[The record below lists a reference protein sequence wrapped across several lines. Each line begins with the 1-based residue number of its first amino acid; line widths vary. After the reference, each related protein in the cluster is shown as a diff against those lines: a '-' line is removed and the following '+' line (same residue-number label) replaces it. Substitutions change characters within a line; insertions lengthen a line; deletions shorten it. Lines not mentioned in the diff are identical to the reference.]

1 MLGCFLSLA
10 IRPLKCLKNRKL
22 NGSVTVTK
30 GGTRVKSAIKEWLDN
45 CVEKLNAGELT
56 EADLRRVTT
65 ALNSEKQLLLYL
77 YSKSTNLRS
86 PLGAW
91 ALYDATAPDEP
102 VLPSQDAPYASVL
115 DAVNDGWRI
124 VQFPRPELYN
134 FTDVDNA
141 YLTYEF
147 ILEKFV

>member
-1 MLGCFLSLA
+1 M
-10 IRPLKCLKNRKL
+10 
-22 NGSVTVTK
+22 K
-30 GGTRVKSAIKEWLDN
+30 GETCVKSKIKKWIDD
-45 CVEKLNAGELT
+45 CIEKLNAGELT
-56 EADLRRVTT
+56 ETDLRGVV
-65 ALNSEKQLLLYL
+65 AILGSEKQLILYL

-86 PLGAW
+86 PIGGW

-102 VLPSQDAPYASVL
+102 VLPSQDAPYTSVL
-115 DAVNDGWRI
+115 DAVQDGWRI

>member
-1 MLGCFLSLA
+1 MKGEILVEST
-10 IRPLKCLKNRKL
+10 IR
-22 NGSVTVTK
+22 
-30 GGTRVKSAIKEWLDN
+30 EWLDN
-45 CVEKLNAGELT
+45 CIEKLDAGKLT
-56 EADLRRVTT
+56 EGDLRGITT
-65 ALNSEKQLLLYL
+65 ALDSQKQLLLYL
-77 YSKSTNLRS
+77 YSKSTNLRA

-102 VLPSQDAPYASVL
+102 VLPSQEAPYASVL

-134 FTDVDNA
+134 FSDVDNA

>member
-1 MLGCFLSLA
+1 M
-10 IRPLKCLKNRKL
+10 KL
-22 NGSVTVTK
+22 V
-30 GGTRVKSAIKEWLDN
+30 IEEWLED
-45 CVEKLNAGELT
+45 CIKKRNAGELT

-65 ALNSEKQLLLYL
+65 LLNSQTQLILYL

-86 PLGAW
+86 PLGGW

-102 VLPSQDAPYASVL
+102 VLPSQDAPYTSVL
-115 DAVNDGWRI
+115 DAVRDGWRI

-147 ILEKFV
+147 ILEKLV

>member
-1 MLGCFLSLA
+1 M
-10 IRPLKCLKNRKL
+10 
-22 NGSVTVTK
+22 
-30 GGTRVKSAIKEWLDN
+30 KSTIKEWLDD
-45 CVEKLNAGELT
+45 CIDKLKIGELT
-56 EADLRRVTT
+56 AADLRSVT
-65 ALNSEKQLLLYL
+65 AVLNSEKQLVLYL

-86 PLGAW
+86 PLGGW
-91 ALYDATAPDEP
+91 ALYDPTAPDEP
-102 VLPSQDAPYASVL
+102 ILPSQDAPYTSVL

>member
-1 MLGCFLSLA
+1 M
-10 IRPLKCLKNRKL
+10 
-22 NGSVTVTK
+22 K
-30 GGTRVKSAIKEWLDN
+30 GETCVKSEIKEWVDD
-45 CVEKLNAGELT
+45 CIEKLNAGELT
-56 EADLRRVTT
+56 ETDLRGVTN
-65 ALNSEKQLLLYL
+65 LLGSKKQLILYL

-86 PLGAW
+86 PLGGW
-91 ALYDATAPDEP
+91 AVYDATAPDEP

-115 DAVNDGWRI
+115 DAVSDGWRI

-147 ILEKFV
+147 ILEKYV

>member
-1 MLGCFLSLA
+1 MT
-10 IRPLKCLKNRKL
+10 I
-22 NGSVTVTK
+22 VTK
-30 GGTRVKSAIKEWLDN
+30 GETRVKSVIEEWLDN
-45 CVEKLNAGELT
+45 CIKKLNVGELT
-56 EADLRRVTT
+56 EVDLRRVTT
-65 ALNSEKQLLLYL
+65 VLNSQKQLILYL

-86 PLGAW
+86 ALGGW
-91 ALYDATAPDEP
+91 ALYDATVPDEP

-115 DAVNDGWRI
+115 DAVKDGWRI

>member
-1 MLGCFLSLA
+1 M
-10 IRPLKCLKNRKL
+10 
-22 NGSVTVTK
+22 K
-30 GGTRVKSAIKEWLDN
+30 GEICVKSAIKEWIN
-45 CVEKLNAGELT
+45 SCIEKLNAGELT
-56 EADLRRVTT
+56 ETDLRGVTDI
-65 ALNSEKQLLLYL
+65 LVGKKQLILYL

-86 PLGAW
+86 PLGGW
-91 ALYDATAPDEP
+91 ALYDATATDEP
-102 VLPSQDAPYASVL
+102 VLPSQDAPYTSVL

>member
-1 MLGCFLSLA
+1 M
-10 IRPLKCLKNRKL
+10 
-22 NGSVTVTK
+22 
-30 GGTRVKSAIKEWLDN
+30 KSAINDWLDS
-45 CVEKLNAGELT
+45 CIEKLNAGELT
-56 EADLRRVTT
+56 ETDLRDVTT
-65 ALNSEKQLLLYL
+65 ILNSERQRLLYL

-124 VQFPRPELYN
+124 VQFPRPELHS
-134 FTDVDNA
+134 FSDVDNA
-141 YLTYEF
+141 YLTFEF
-147 ILEKFV
+147 ILEKYV

>member
-1 MLGCFLSLA
+1 M
-10 IRPLKCLKNRKL
+10 
-22 NGSVTVTK
+22 K
-30 GGTRVKSAIKEWLDN
+30 GETCVKSAIKEWVDD
-45 CVEKLNAGELT
+45 CIEKLNAGELT
-56 EADLRRVTT
+56 ETDLRGVTDI
-65 ALNSEKQLLLYL
+65 LGKKKQLILYL

-86 PLGAW
+86 PLGGW
-91 ALYDATAPDEP
+91 AVYDATAPDEP
-102 VLPSQDAPYASVL
+102 VLPSQDAPYTSVL

>member
-1 MLGCFLSLA
+1 M
-10 IRPLKCLKNRKL
+10 
-22 NGSVTVTK
+22 K
-30 GGTRVKSAIKEWLDN
+30 GEVRVKPAIKEWLDN
-45 CVEKLNAGELT
+45 SIEKLKAGELT
-56 EADLRRVTT
+56 ETDLRAVTA
-65 ALNSEKQLLLYL
+65 ALNSEKQLILYL

-86 PLGAW
+86 PLGGW
-91 ALYDATAPDEP
+91 ALYDPTAPDEP

-147 ILEKFV
+147 VLEKLV

>member
-1 MLGCFLSLA
+1 M
-10 IRPLKCLKNRKL
+10 
-22 NGSVTVTK
+22 NGEIH
-30 GGTRVKSAIKEWLDN
+30 VKTAIKEWLDD
-45 CVEKLNAGELT
+45 CVEKLEAGELT
-56 EADLRRVTT
+56 EADLHGVTT
-65 ALNSEKQLLLYL
+65 VLDSEKQLLLYL

-86 PLGAW
+86 PLGGW
-91 ALYDATAPDEP
+91 ALYDATASDEP

-115 DAVNDGWRI
+115 DAINDGWRI

-134 FTDVDNA
+134 FSDVDNA

>member
-1 MLGCFLSLA
+1 M
-10 IRPLKCLKNRKL
+10 
-22 NGSVTVTK
+22 K
-30 GGTRVKSAIKEWLDN
+30 GETRVKSVIKEWLDN
-45 CVEKLNAGELT
+45 CVEKLDAGELT
-56 EADLRRVTT
+56 EADLRGVTT

-102 VLPSQDAPYASVL
+102 VLPSQEPPYTSVL
-115 DAVNDGWRI
+115 DAVSDGWRI

-134 FTDVDNA
+134 FTDVDNT

-147 ILEKFV
+147 ILEKYV

>member
-1 MLGCFLSLA
+1 M
-10 IRPLKCLKNRKL
+10 III
-22 NGSVTVTK
+22 VTK
-30 GGTRVKSAIKEWLDN
+30 GETRVKLAIKEWLDD

-56 EADLRRVTT
+56 EDDLRGVTD

-91 ALYDATAPDEP
+91 ALYDTTAPDEP

-134 FTDVDNA
+134 FTDVDNT

>member
-1 MLGCFLSLA
+1 M
-10 IRPLKCLKNRKL
+10 II
-22 NGSVTVTK
+22 TVTK
-30 GGTRVKSAIKEWLDN
+30 GEIRVKPAIKEWLDT
-45 CVEKLNAGELT
+45 CIEKLKTGELM
-56 EADLRRVTT
+56 ENDLRGVTT
-65 ALNSEKQLLLYL
+65 VLNSEKQLILYL

-86 PLGAW
+86 PLGGW
-91 ALYDATAPDEP
+91 ALYDPTAPDEP
-102 VLPSQDAPYASVL
+102 VLPSQDVPYASVL

>member
-1 MLGCFLSLA
+1 M
-10 IRPLKCLKNRKL
+10 
-22 NGSVTVTK
+22 K
-30 GGTRVKSAIKEWLDN
+30 GEIRVKPAIKEWLEN
-45 CVEKLNAGELT
+45 CTKKLKLGELT
-56 EADLRRVTT
+56 ETDLHSVK
-65 ALNSEKQLLLYL
+65 AVLDSEKQLILYL

-86 PLGAW
+86 PLGGW
-91 ALYDATAPDEP
+91 ALYDTTVPDEP
-102 VLPSQDAPYASVL
+102 VLPSQDAPYTSVL

-134 FTDVDNA
+134 FSDVDNA

>member
-1 MLGCFLSLA
+1 MKSL
-10 IRPLKCLKNRKL
+10 IN
-22 NGSVTVTK
+22 N
-30 GGTRVKSAIKEWLDN
+30 WLDS
-45 CVEKLNAGELT
+45 CIEKLNAGELT
-56 EADLRRVTT
+56 ETDLRAVTT
-65 ALNSEKQLLLYL
+65 ILDSEKQLLLYL

-86 PLGAW
+86 PLGGW
-91 ALYDATAPDEP
+91 ALYDTTAPDEP
-102 VLPSQDAPYASVL
+102 MLPSQEPPYASVL

-134 FTDVDNA
+134 FTDVDNT

>member
-1 MLGCFLSLA
+1 M
-10 IRPLKCLKNRKL
+10 II
-22 NGSVTVTK
+22 TVTK
-30 GGTRVKSAIKEWLDN
+30 GEICVKPAIKEWLDN
-45 CVEKLNAGELT
+45 CIEKLKAGELT
-56 EADLRRVTT
+56 EADLRDVTA
-65 ALNSEKQLLLYL
+65 ALNSEKQLILYL

-86 PLGAW
+86 PLGGW
-91 ALYDATAPDEP
+91 ALYDTTESDEP
-102 VLPSQDAPYASVL
+102 VLPSQDAPYTSVL

-134 FTDVDNA
+134 FSDVDNA

>member
-1 MLGCFLSLA
+1 M
-10 IRPLKCLKNRKL
+10 
-22 NGSVTVTK
+22 
-30 GGTRVKSAIKEWLDN
+30 KSAIKEWLDN

-56 EADLRRVTT
+56 EADLHGVTT
-65 ALNSEKQLLLYL
+65 AVNSEKQLLLYL

-86 PLGAW
+86 PLGGW
-91 ALYDATAPDEP
+91 ALYDITAPDEP

-124 VQFPRPELYN
+124 VQFPRSELYN
-134 FTDVDNA
+134 FTDVDNT

>member
-1 MLGCFLSLA
+1 M
-10 IRPLKCLKNRKL
+10 
-22 NGSVTVTK
+22 
-30 GGTRVKSAIKEWLDN
+30 KSAINDWLDS
-45 CVEKLNAGELT
+45 CIQKLNAGELT
-56 EADLRRVTT
+56 EIDLRRVTT
-65 ALNSEKQLLLYL
+65 ILNSEKQLLLYL

-86 PLGAW
+86 PLGGW
-91 ALYDATAPDEP
+91 AVYDATAPDEP
-102 VLPSQDAPYASVL
+102 VLPSQEPPYASVL
-115 DAVNDGWRI
+115 DAVRDGWRI